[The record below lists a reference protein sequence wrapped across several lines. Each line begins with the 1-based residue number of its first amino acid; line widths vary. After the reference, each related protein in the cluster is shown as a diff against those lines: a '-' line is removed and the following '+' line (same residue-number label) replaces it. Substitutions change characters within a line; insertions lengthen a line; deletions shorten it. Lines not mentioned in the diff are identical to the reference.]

1 MCSDVNL
8 IWTHGGQMEDGTVWP
23 TLCLVSCAVKKRKL
37 EKSWGCGTACYLPFR
52 REVRKIVWHNTD
64 TWLRWERLSHLDL
77 QTEMHA
83 TTDEAGGGIRSS
95 SRLPSLPPSDR
106 QWESERRGSEWWEEV
121 WCLSLQSAFL
131 FSFSIP
137 KDEQS
142 KQESKVNFCYR
153 RLVTAGVNNRRRRG
167 KKNKKNNPPSS
178 DPRSCVQP
186 HPPPLMLYPWHDWR
200 HVIVGQMADYTNLH
214 YSSWWGWNL
223 DHMNLVF
230 HFLLLFSAWNDISH
244 YPFPV

>member
-1 MCSDVNL
+1 MDATLTDTVGDLLDRFQNTEPWFTNTGIPLFKWLFSVSVSPIIIPDVLQIMCSDVNL

-23 TLCLVSCAVKKRKL
+23 TLFLVSCAVKKRKL

-64 TWLRWERLSHLDL
+64 TWLRWERPSHLDL

-142 KQESKVNFCYR
+142 KQESN
-153 RLVTAGVNNRRRRG
+153 RRG
-167 KKNKKNNPPSS
+167 KS
-178 DPRSCVQP
+178 Q
-186 HPPPLMLYPWHDWR
+186 
-200 HVIVGQMADYTNLH
+200 
-214 YSSWWGWNL
+214 
-223 DHMNLVF
+223 
-230 HFLLLFSAWNDISH
+230 FLLQASRYSGGE
-244 YPFPV
+244 